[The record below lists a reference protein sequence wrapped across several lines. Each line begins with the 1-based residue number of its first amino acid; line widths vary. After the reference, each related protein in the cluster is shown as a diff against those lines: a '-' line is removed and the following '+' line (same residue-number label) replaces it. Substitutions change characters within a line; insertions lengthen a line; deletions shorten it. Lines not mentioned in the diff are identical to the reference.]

1 MPYESIEPIVLPMS
15 PSNNK
20 TRCICINGT
29 QIQTHHQSSLR
40 FRRYKTSR
48 FQVEKANVSLR
59 HISEKI
65 NCSST
70 VTLPSK
76 LQTTMDLNNNQTVR
90 LHSINLIYS
99 FPLDVYFEFESI
111 KDNDDLESQHCQ
123 Y

>member
-1 MPYESIEPIVLPMS
+1 VPYENIEPIVLPLS

-20 TRCICINGT
+20 SRCICINGT
-29 QIQTHHQSSLR
+29 QIQTHHQSLR

-76 LQTTMDLNNNQTVR
+76 ATMDLNNNQTVM
-90 LHSINLIYS
+90 
-99 FPLDVYFEFESI
+99 LD
-111 KDNDDLESQHCQ
+111 
-123 Y
+123 

>member
-1 MPYESIEPIVLPMS
+1 LFYDSIEPILLPMS

-29 QIQTHHQSSLR
+29 QIQTHHHQSLR

-99 FPLDVYFEFESI
+99 FSLGCLF
-111 KDNDDLESQHCQ
+111 
-123 Y
+123 